1 MILRN
6 LTVRARVVLT
16 ALALGSTILTSSC
29 GLVGA
34 VVSSAIVLAPLKLL
48 FACLPEGTEIDLPGG
63 ETRAIEDLRSGD
75 VVIGYR
81 GEPVKILQIH
91 GYLED
96 PEETEF
102 FEITFSTEATVDLCG
117 MHRIEDIRA
126 QDLEVGTVLPSGKS
140 VVAIRTY
147 RGVERSYDILTE
159 DKGYQIGGVA
169 VNSMIEEMYQAGR
182 QNKISRE

>member
-6 LTVRARVVLT
+6 LSVRARMALMST
-16 ALALGSTILTSSC
+16 ALGLTVLTSSC
-29 GLVGA
+29 GLIGA
-34 VVSSAIVLAPLKLL
+34 TVSTAVALAPLKLL

-63 ETRAIEDLRSGD
+63 EKSAIEDLRSGD
-75 VVIGYR
+75 MVIGYN

-102 FEITFSTEATVDLCG
+102 FEIKFSNGAAVDLCG
-117 MHRIEDIRA
+117 MHRIEDVRA
-126 QDLEVGTVLPSGKS
+126 QDLKVGTVLPSGNS
-140 VVAIRTY
+140 VVETRTY
-147 RGVERSYDILTE
+147 RGVKRSYDILTE
-159 DKGYQIGGVA
+159 DEGYQIGGVS

-182 QNKISRE
+182 QNRLPGE